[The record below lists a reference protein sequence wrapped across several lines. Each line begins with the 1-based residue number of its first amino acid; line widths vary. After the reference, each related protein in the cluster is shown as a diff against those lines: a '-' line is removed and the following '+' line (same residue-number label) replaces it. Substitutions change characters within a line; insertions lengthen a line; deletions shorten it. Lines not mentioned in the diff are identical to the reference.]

1 MLARTMNTS
10 VEQLLT
16 TYIGMDESDFE
27 NTARELVRIVDVLY
41 ESDKDGDVS
50 HDQTG
55 RGLFDNDELV

>member
-27 NTARELVRIVDVLY
+27 NTARELVRIVDVLD
-41 ESDKDGDVS
+41 ESDKDSDVS